1 MKKSIY
7 IIGMAAMG
15 LMASCSSDS
24 DYQAVAES
32 TINVLSAQT
41 SLGPNA
47 SEGEVTVDCTP
58 AKAYTDEPSW
68 LSASIEGSTVK
79 LAALANDSRQSR
91 NAKLVIKK
99 TEADSVVINVSQY
112 GLVLEINKADM
123 IFSNDEA
130 TEFVK
135 AYSSNADVKV
145 IYAPEWA
152 KASVDTVSQEL
163 KVSLSE
169 NTTGHLRADYI
180 KYQVA
185 AVTDSFVVKQ
195 FDFDKDIAGK
205 YFFTYLDF
213 NEDDKL
219 ERYTVHA
226 TLSRTELSI
235 PELGLVF
242 PITVNEKTGST
253 VKLAALANDSRQSRN
268 AKLVI
273 KKTEA
278 DSVVI
283 NVSQYGLVLEINKA
297 DMIFSNDEATEFVKA
312 YSSNADVKVIY
323 APEWAKASVDTV
335 SQELKVSLSEN
346 TTGHLRADYIKYQ
359 VAAVTDS
366 FVVKQFDFDKDI
378 AGKYFFTYLDFNEDD
393 KLERYTVHATLS
405 RTELSIPELGL
416 VFPITVN
423 EKTGSVETRSS
434 QCLGKV
440 GKYFI
445 YDTFLDED
453 GAYYMGTESG
463 VISATFKYSED
474 YGNYG
479 FFGGTAYN
487 VNNESGNF
495 LAMILQVFK
504 AKSPSKSNYV
514 LDQGWMVQPYF
525 QKKLQNGQV
534 ASAKRQAPALAR
546 QMGPSASSMAAKLA
560 VWQSY
565 RKSSIIK

>member
-1 MKKSIY
+1 
-7 IIGMAAMG
+7 MG

-112 GLVLEINKADM
+112 GLVLEMNKADM

-135 AYSSNADVKV
+135 SYSSNADVK
-145 IYAPEWA
+145 ITYAPEWA
-152 KASVDTVSQEL
+152 KASVDTVSKEL

-180 KYQVA
+180 KFQVA

-195 FDFDKDIAGK
+195 FDFDKDIAGE
-205 YFFTYLDF
+205 YVYSYYDF

-219 ERYTVHA
+219 EQQTVHA

-235 PELGLVF
+235 PE
-242 PITVNEKTGST
+242 
-253 VKLAALANDSRQSRN
+253 
-268 AKLVI
+268 
-273 KKTEA
+273 
-278 DSVVI
+278 
-283 NVSQYGLVLEINKA
+283 
-297 DMIFSNDEATEFVKA
+297 M
-312 YSSNADVKVIY
+312 
-323 APEWAKASVDTV
+323 
-335 SQELKVSLSEN
+335 
-346 TTGHLRADYIKYQ
+346 
-359 VAAVTDS
+359 
-366 FVVKQFDFDKDI
+366 
-378 AGKYFFTYLDFNEDD
+378 
-393 KLERYTVHATLS
+393 
-405 RTELSIPELGL
+405 GL

-445 YDTFLDED
+445 YDTFLDEE
-453 GAYYMGTESG
+453 GAYFMGSESG
-463 VISATFKYSED
+463 VISATFKYSEK
-474 YGNYG
+474 YGTYG

-487 VNNESGNF
+487 VKNQSG
-495 LAMILQVFK
+495 
-504 AKSPSKSNYV
+504 
-514 LDQGWMVQPYF
+514 D
-525 QKKLQNGQV
+525 
-534 ASAKRQAPALAR
+534 
-546 QMGPSASSMAAKLA
+546 
-560 VWQSY
+560 
-565 RKSSIIK
+565 RKSVV

>member
-79 LAALANDSRQSR
+79 LAALANDS
-91 NAKLVIKK
+91 
-99 TEADSVVINVSQY
+99 VVINVSQY
-112 GLVLEINKADM
+112 GLVLEM
-123 IFSNDEA
+123 
-130 TEFVK
+130 
-135 AYSSNADVKV
+135 
-145 IYAPEWA
+145 
-152 KASVDTVSQEL
+152 
-163 KVSLSE
+163 
-169 NTTGHLRADYI
+169 
-180 KYQVA
+180 
-185 AVTDSFVVKQ
+185 
-195 FDFDKDIAGK
+195 
-205 YFFTYLDF
+205 
-213 NEDDKL
+213 
-219 ERYTVHA
+219 
-226 TLSRTELSI
+226 
-235 PELGLVF
+235 
-242 PITVNEKTGST
+242 
-253 VKLAALANDSRQSRN
+253 
-268 AKLVI
+268 
-273 KKTEA
+273 
-278 DSVVI
+278 
-283 NVSQYGLVLEINKA
+283 NKA

-453 GAYYMGTESG
+453 GAFFMGSESG
-463 VISATFKYSED
+463 VISATFKYSEQ
-474 YGNYG
+474 YGTYG

-487 VNNESGNF
+487 VNNQSGNF

-514 LDQGWMVQPYF
+514 LDQGWMVQPF
-525 QKKLQNGQV
+525 LMDIPKGGD
-534 ASAKRQAPALAR
+534 ASSAKRQAPALAR

>member
-7 IIGMAAMG
+7 IIGIAAMG

-47 SEGEVTVDCTP
+47 SEGEVIVDCTP

-79 LAALANDSRQSR
+79 LAAIANDSRQSR

-112 GLVLEINKADM
+112 GLVLEMNKADM
-123 IFSNDEA
+123 IFSSDEA

-135 AYSSNADVKV
+135 AYN
-145 IYAPEWA
+145 
-152 KASVDTVSQEL
+152 
-163 KVSLSE
+163 
-169 NTTGHLRADYI
+169 
-180 KYQVA
+180 
-185 AVTDSFVVKQ
+185 
-195 FDFDKDIAGK
+195 
-205 YFFTYLDF
+205 
-213 NEDDKL
+213 
-219 ERYTVHA
+219 
-226 TLSRTELSI
+226 
-235 PELGLVF
+235 
-242 PITVNEKTGST
+242 
-253 VKLAALANDSRQSRN
+253 
-268 AKLVI
+268 
-273 KKTEA
+273 
-278 DSVVI
+278 
-283 NVSQYGLVLEINKA
+283 
-297 DMIFSNDEATEFVKA
+297 
-312 YSSNADVKVIY
+312 SNADVKVIY

-534 ASAKRQAPALAR
+534 ASAKRQGPALAR
-546 QMGPSASSMAAKLA
+546 QMGPSASSIAAKLA